1 MGKQRAGKTL
11 ERSTVKKAAEKTIR
25 VTCRGA
31 GSLPLDVIEEFQGS
45 LKSRTK
51 KDIEKIIKS
60 ILKWGF
66 TFPIFVWENKGRNLT
81 IDGHG
86 RIKALTEL
94 RRRGYDL
101 PLFPVVYI
109 EAAGEAEAKEKL
121 LQQNSHYGK
130 ITREGLIEFLG
141 DLEIEMDDFSL
152 PDITV
157 SIDNEGSAAKYQEK
171 IELILE
177 CASEDQA
184 AELYGEFKDRGIK
197 CRISTI
203 YEGNG

>member
-1 MGKQRAGKTL
+1 MGKQKTAGNG
-11 ERSTVKKAAEKTIR
+11 AEAIR
-25 VTCRGA
+25 ITCRGA
-31 GSLPLDVIEEFQGS
+31 DSLPLDAITEFQGN

-60 ILKWGF
+60 ILKHGF
-66 TFPIFVWENKGRNLT
+66 TFPFFVWEHEGRYRT

-86 RIKALTEL
+86 RIIALNEL
-94 RRRGYDL
+94 RGRGCNL

-109 EAAGEAEAKEKL
+109 EASNEAEAKEKL

-130 ITREGLIEFLG
+130 ITQEGFIEFTAG
-141 DLEIEMDDFSL
+141 MEIEMEELSL

-157 SIDNEGSAAKYQEK
+157 SAGGAETPARYSEK
-171 IELILE
+171 IELIVE

-184 AELYGEFKDRGIK
+184 AELYGEFKERGLK
-197 CRISTI
+197 CRISTL
-203 YEGNG
+203 